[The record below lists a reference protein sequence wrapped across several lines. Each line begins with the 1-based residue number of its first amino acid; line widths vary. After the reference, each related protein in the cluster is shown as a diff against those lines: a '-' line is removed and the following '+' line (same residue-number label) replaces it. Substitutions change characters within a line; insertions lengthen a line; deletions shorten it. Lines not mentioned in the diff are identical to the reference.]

1 MKRIPFIKSVMTPF
15 PYSIGIDAPISHAE
29 GMMNEHDIHHLPVI
43 EGDKLVSV
51 ISNREVAL
59 AMSPAVGSNEQ
70 SLSVRD
76 ICSCKAYVVELMEP
90 LDRVLLHMARK
101 HLDSAIVVK
110 DDKLVGIFTITDA
123 CRCFGQMLRSL
134 FPSGSDDAA

>member
-15 PYSIGIDAPISHAE
+15 PYSIGIDAPISQAE
-29 GMMNEHDIHHLPVI
+29 RMMKEHDIHHLPVI
-43 EGDKLVSV
+43 EGDSLVSV

-59 AMSPAVGSNEQ
+59 AVNPAVGSNEQ

-76 ICSCKAYVVELMEP
+76 ICSHKAYVVELMEP
-90 LDRVLLHMARK
+90 LDRVLLHMARN

-110 DDKLVGIFTITDA
+110 DDKLVGIFTNTDA

-134 FPSGSDDAA
+134 FPSGSGDAA